1 MKSKFV
7 QIIRHILDYPACKS
21 RLLALFLLLGYVTI
35 SCEEKI
41 NLELNTEKNTRLV
54 VQGRITNRSEI
65 QHVYLTR
72 TGSYFSNDSAQVEKG
87 ATVSISGSVNSVK
100 LYEDPGT
107 PGFYRTPYEVFGK
120 IGHTYTLN
128 ITTKD
133 NKHYAATAYLDTV
146 ANVDS
151 ITSEYEYIKYLDHGY
166 YKLKLYAREPKGK
179 GNIYMFNVYV
189 NDTLDNRNLSNT
201 SFQTDEYFD
210 GQYLNGIEIYYIDED
225 RIETGVNVVR
235 VDMLSISREEYDFNT
250 AFLSE
255 TSYSGGLFSGPPA
268 NIPSNLKCTDKDG
281 LDGLGFF
288 GASAVNS
295 YSLVIVKK

>member
-1 MKSKFV
+1 MKRKFAHK
-7 QIIRHILDYPACKS
+7 IRNALNYPAGKGK
-21 RLLALFLLLGYVTI
+21 LVAMFLMLGYMTI

-41 NLELNTEKNTRLV
+41 NLELNTEKNIRLV

-72 TGSYFSNDSAQVEKG
+72 SGSYFSNDSAQAETG
-87 ATVSISGSVNSVK
+87 ATVSISGNVNIVR
-100 LYEDPGT
+100 LYEDRNT
-107 PGFYRTPYEVFGK
+107 PGLYKTPYETLGK

-128 ITTKD
+128 IITKD
-133 NKHYAATAYLDTV
+133 DKHYTATSYLDTV

-189 NDTLDNRNLSNT
+189 NDTLENRSLSAT

-210 GQYLNGIEIYYIDED
+210 GQYLPGIEIYYIDED
-225 RIETGVNVVR
+225 RIETGVNQVR

-295 YSLVIVKK
+295 YSLIIVKK